1 MEKRV
6 IIGLAACVM
15 VLSVLS
21 CAKEQQKEDPQE
33 DQNGLV
39 TEILSATKEGD
50 ATKVTMNPSRVFGW
64 SALDDV
70 AFTIYKGG
78 SYEFRTSDHYG
89 QTEPGKFVVTH
100 SGIRQGYAVMPASF
114 QGSYDGSTLVV
125 NYPDSYDISADV
137 DGGCYDNAAVVNP
150 ETGKGTHFIPFP
162 MVSVSNSATDGGSLT
177 FYSIG
182 AMAKVTVS
190 DVPAGTKNLY
200 ITFNKP
206 VTGTFPVAN
215 PGTADSKVSCSGT
228 ANTTVTVKISE
239 SGLASQQNITL
250 YIPIPVC
257 DEGLQVISSLTTPP
271 KAALARN
278 RGYAFA
284 TSAISSHNNNQPFFT
299 FDDKLYEIAPGNLS
313 KASGV
318 SGTWSFLPNQ
328 VITQLDRHTT
338 DLSSVDV
345 TTIARDVFTLDE
357 LKSVFYNSAP
367 DEEADFAGY
376 TLNGTLANIDVSL
389 AGKDGNEHQDWG
401 MITYDLANKIL
412 NNNTST
418 GMVGG
423 IEQAHLASVLVD
435 VSGSEM
441 SEYGL
446 LNDSFNYPG
455 NKYVYGALLF
465 PNGYFDITDLVVADV
480 NDATGDDDLTNKP
493 IISYAAFKS
502 MVDSG
507 VIFFIAAGRHYYNR
521 SPKWQDVGTFCW
533 YNTGYVHSQYYDAT
547 DLHWPYKYYLTKG
560 FRPGAKSEPIK
571 NYFRKLGYFSVRLI
585 REATIT
591 GNVGANQGDDWTWD

>member
-50 ATKVTMNPSRVFGW
+50 ATKVTMNSSRQFGW
-64 SALDDV
+64 SNFDDV

-89 QTEPGKFVVTH
+89 ETEPNKFVVTH
-100 SGIRQGYAVMPASF
+100 SGTRQGYAVMPASF
-114 QGSYDGSTLVV
+114 QGSYDGSTLEV

-137 DGGCYDNAAVVNP
+137 DGGCYDNADAA
-150 ETGKGTHFIPFP
+150 HFIPFP
-162 MVSVSNSATDGGSLT
+162 MVSESDHESAALT

-206 VTGTFPVAN
+206 VTGNFPVEF
-215 PGTADSKVSCSGT
+215 PTKTTPQVSCSGN

-239 SGLASQQNITL
+239 SGLTSSLPNITL

-284 TSAISSHNNNQPFFT
+284 TSAISSHIGGKPYFT
-299 FDDKLYEIAPGNLS
+299 IKGELYEFAPGNLS
-313 KASGV
+313 NTNGV
-318 SGTWSFLPNQ
+318 SGTWSFLSNQ
-328 VITQLDRHTT
+328 LMTQLTKHTVAPG
-338 DLSSVDV
+338 DNE
-345 TTIARDVFTLDE
+345 RDIFTLDE
-357 LKSVFYNSAP
+357 LKSVFYNTSAN
-367 DEEADFAGY
+367 EEADLKGY
-376 TLNGTLANIDVSL
+376 TLGGTIGTPLN
-389 AGKDGNEHQDWG
+389 GKDGTSHSDWK
-401 MITYDLANKIL
+401 MITYDLGNKLI

-418 GMVGG
+418 GMVGATN
-423 IEQAHLASVLVD
+423 QAHFARILVD
-435 VSGSEM
+435 VSVSDNETIRG
-441 SEYGL
+441 YAL
-446 LNDSFNYPG
+446 LDENFSTSGTPK
-455 NKYVYGALLF
+455 KYVYGTMLF
-465 PNGYFDITDLVVADV
+465 PNSYFDITDLIIADV
-480 NDATGDDDLTNKP
+480 NGATGTSVRTDKP
-493 IISYAAFKS
+493 IITYDIFTS
-502 MVDSG
+502 MVNAG
-507 VIFFIAAGRHYYNR
+507 AIFLPATGYYYYYR
-521 SPKWQDVGTFCW
+521 SPNKWAAVGTNASYHTGTVGDNYTPGDAHTPYHW
-533 YNTGYVHSQYYDAT
+533 YTVQVLNPTGSNDVPMRIY
-547 DLHWPYKYYLTKG
+547 
-560 FRPGAKSEPIK
+560 E
-571 NYFRKLGYFSVRLI
+571 GYRRQMYAPVRLI
-585 REATIT
+585 RSVPEESGDENIY
-591 GNVGANQGDDWTWD
+591 QGDNWIWD

>member
-89 QTEPGKFVVTH
+89 ETEAGKFVVTH
-100 SGIRQGYAVMPASF
+100 SGTRQGYAVMPASF
-114 QGSYDGSTLVV
+114 QGSYDGITLEV

-137 DGGCYDNAAVVNP
+137 EPTEGDPCYDNA
-150 ETGKGTHFIPFP
+150 TGTHFIPFP
-162 MVSVSNSATDGGSLT
+162 MVSVSDPESAALT

-182 AMAKVTVS
+182 ALAKVTVS

-206 VTGTFPVAN
+206 VTGNFTVAN
-215 PGTADSKVSCSGT
+215 PNTATPQVSCSGES
-228 ANTTVTVKISE
+228 NTTVTVKISE
-239 SGLASQQNITL
+239 SGLTSQRNITL

-257 DEGLQVISSLTTPP
+257 DAGLQVISDPYTLPKTT
-271 KAALARN
+271 LARN
-278 RGYAFA
+278 HGYAFA

-299 FDDKLYEIAPGNLS
+299 FDDTLYEIAPGNLS
-313 KASGV
+313 NTEGV

-328 VITQLDRHTT
+328 LMTQLSKHT
-338 DLSSVDV
+338 DEPGNNE
-345 TTIARDVFTLDE
+345 RDVFALDE
-357 LKSVFYNSAP
+357 LKVVFYNSAP
-367 DEEADFAGY
+367 DEEADYAGY

-441 SEYGL
+441 SDYGL

-465 PNGYFDITDLVVADV
+465 PNGYFDITDLVVAEV
-480 NDATGDDDLTNKP
+480 NDATGDDVLTNKP

-533 YNTGYVHSQYYDAT
+533 YNTGYVHTTYYDAT

-571 NYFRKLGYFSVRLI
+571 NYFRKQGYYSVRLI

-591 GNVGANQGDDWTWD
+591 GNVGANQGDVWTWD